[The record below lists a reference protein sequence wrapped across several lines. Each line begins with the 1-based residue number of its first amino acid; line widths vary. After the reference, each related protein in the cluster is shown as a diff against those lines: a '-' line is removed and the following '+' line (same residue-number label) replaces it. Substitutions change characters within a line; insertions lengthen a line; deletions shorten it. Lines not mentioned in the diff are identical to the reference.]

1 MGSTA
6 DHDPGGSYDSVYQ
19 PAVQRSGVFPD
30 AACCAA
36 SNHNFHTD
44 ISDIVEKSNG
54 KICEQQKIEC
64 SFAGDCSD
72 RNRVKCGIAV
82 GIIGK
87 CAKNLPP
94 AASFEHIEIKKLG
107 TALKV
112 VPVFLSLCVLF
123 SIVL

>member
-19 PAVQRSGVFPD
+19 PAVQRSGVLPD
-30 AACCAA
+30 AACGAA
-36 SNHNFHTD
+36 SNHDFHTD

-54 KICEQQKIEC
+54 KICEQQKIEY
-64 SFAGDCSD
+64 SFVGDCGD

-87 CAKNLPP
+87 CAENLPP
-94 AASFEHIEIKKLG
+94 AVSFERIEIKKLG

-112 VPVFLSLCVLF
+112 VPVFYHYAF
-123 SIVL
+123 FF